1 MTGRTFPQ
9 SSTRTI
15 HRRPGSSRIKA
26 SQEALRDNDK
36 TDDNTNI
43 EQQRQEYSQQPAMP
57 FPDSRL
63 PHSLPRRFYSINH
76 KVTSLFFQ
84 HSPTEEREN
93 RYREDAC
100 NTGIGDR
107 EEGDDRDSDVDDDI
121 QVDAEEDFDT
131 PPNTSLAH
139 LLVVASGRSGG
150 HRSGRD
156 SERRSEIDWPS
167 YDTPS
172 RPQRYGWLYKA
183 PESPFALSPN
193 PFSYGSQGSPSSGA
207 RSRFPTPFQ
216 PAYPSRPIANPSL
229 ERSRRSQQRQGPSE
243 QRSIDSFV
251 QRTAKP
257 SLERS
262 LAENNPDNSFIKAG
276 YREFISACEAR
287 AKLLRA
293 QAEKA
298 LKDANQ
304 QELLA
309 HQATRVLARQFPAS
323 SDDKKVDPPQPGS
336 GGQDPV

>member
-1 MTGRTFPQ
+1 MKARNIRKHLRNQNWESIPVNYMHNSNLMGRIYHT
-9 SSTRTI
+9 
-15 HRRPGSSRIKA
+15 
-26 SQEALRDNDK
+26 L
-36 TDDNTNI
+36 
-43 EQQRQEYSQQPAMP
+43 
-57 FPDSRL
+57 
-63 PHSLPRRFYSINH
+63 
-76 KVTSLFFQ
+76 VTSLFFQ

-139 LLVVASGRSGG
+139 LLVVAYMRLQGNMLVKRQMSG

-172 RPQRYGWLYKA
+172 RPQRYRGLYKA
-183 PESPFALSPN
+183 PE
-193 PFSYGSQGSPSSGA
+193 SQGSPSSGA